1 MRERTRFEGE
11 VEDLLASVPR
21 EAEQTG
27 MQPAWPPKALKSSV
41 IFRHWRSLGYGFNQT
56 GGPVVL
62 TAADCDPGFADNAQT
77 KTCLDAWRTSTAP
90 SAKNSHVALVDLSQT
105 GARYAGI
112 RDTES
117 IYLASSSKSGIMYP
131 AFQLRRDLR
140 VLAERD
146 KPATAAALFA
156 AMRDKWA
163 LDLVDGG
170 RFANQA
176 SARSWVVANAPVL
189 EKTIAYS
196 PATRVSINSHPVS
209 FAPDFENAVSEM
221 IVRSDDNARTK
232 CIQLMKSTYINSVF
246 AQSGALSGF
255 KPLTWTGTV
264 RSVAAMMTLIARRRL
279 VNYYDS
285 AEMWRLMNKGA
296 TSGAGSWVRNALD
309 GDDDKDNASLKRKYE
324 DVAGKIGYL
333 YGGPDATWFDNIT
346 TMADAS
352 IVSTKNPA
360 KSYVLVFAIPF
371 FGRVIRRKDV
381 YPLIRAAHD
390 CI

>member
-1 MRERTRFEGE
+1 MNEPGSKVKLRI
-11 VEDLLASVPR
+11 LLSSVPR

-27 MQPAWPPKALKSSV
+27 MQPAWPPKALKSNV
-41 IFRHWRSLGYGFNQT
+41 IFRHWRSLGYGFDQK

-77 KTCLDAWRTSTAP
+77 KSCLDDWRKSTAP
-90 SAKNSHVALVDLSQT
+90 SAQNSRVALVDLSQT

-117 IYLASSSKSGIMYP
+117 VYLASSAKSGIMYP
-131 AFQLRRDLR
+131 AFQLRRDVR

-189 EKTIAYS
+189 ERTIAYS

-209 FAPDFENAVSEM
+209 FAQDFETAVTDMVVQS
-221 IVRSDDNARTK
+221 SNPARTK
-232 CIQLMKSTYINSVF
+232 CIELMKTTYINSVF
-246 AQSGALSGF
+246 LQSGAVSGF

-264 RSVAAMMTLIARRRL
+264 RSVAAMMSLIARRRL

-285 AEMWRLMNKGA
+285 AEMWRLMNRGA
-296 TSGAGSWVRNALD
+296 MTGAGTWARYALE
-309 GDDDKDNASLKRKYE
+309 GSDDSSNASLNRPYE
-324 DVAGKIGYL
+324 DVAGKIGFL
-333 YGGPDATWFDNIT
+333 YGGPEATWWDNIT

-352 IVSTKNPA
+352 IVSAKNPA
-360 KSYVLVFAIPF
+360 
-371 FGRVIRRKDV
+371 RRATCSCS
-381 YPLIRAAHD
+381 PSRSSAASSARRTSFR
-390 CI
+390 